1 MGTNYTLVRYQH
13 GGEKFE
19 ILVDPDKGLA
29 YKHGEIGDVA
39 NVILIDTIYTDAN
52 KGEKASEGK
61 LKAEFGTGDPIE
73 VAKILFEKGT
83 FLLTAA
89 QRKEINE
96 QKLKQII
103 SIISRT
109 FVDPATKLPH
119 PVIRIENAM
128 EQVRFNVDPF
138 KPAEEQVKELVIL
151 LRPILPMSSES
162 IQLALKIPPEHASRC
177 FGIVKN
183 YGEIKKDEW
192 QKDGSWVAVIELPA
206 AMQLELLD
214 KLGKATQGNLQSK
227 ILK

>member
-39 NVILIDTIYTDAN
+39 NVILIDIVYTDAN
-52 KGEKASEGK
+52 KGEKASESK

-162 IQLALKIPPEHASRC
+162 IQLALKIPPEHAARC

-192 QKDGSWVAVIELPA
+192 QNDGSWVAVIELPA